1 MNAQGKVIIKWSHKF
16 AYALGLLVTD
26 GSLSSDGRHIDF
38 TSREK
43 EQVVT
48 FMRCLGIVHIK
59 IGHKTSGYAK
69 KKQLRIQ
76 FSDVR
81 LYKFLLAVGLMPAK
95 TKVISKIDVPKKYF
109 FDFLRG
115 HFDGDGTF
123 YSYWDKRWKHSFVFY
138 TEFMSASEK
147 HISWLRETI
156 HSLIGIRGHVTRSK
170 NSSVIQ
176 LKYGKG
182 ESLKLLQE
190 MYYSDD
196 VVCLKRKRYKVEE
209 ALKTNVNAR
218 VL

>member
-1 MNAQGKVIIKWSHKF
+1 MEKRGKVLIKWSPEF

-43 EQVVT
+43 EQIVT
-48 FMRCLGIVHIK
+48 FMKCLGIVNIK
-59 IGHKTSGYAK
+59 IGHKTSGYTK

-76 FSDVR
+76 FGDVH
-81 LYKFLLAVGLMPAK
+81 LYKFLLSIGLMPAK
-95 TKVISKIDVPKKYF
+95 TKIISKIDVPQKYF

-123 YSYWDKRWKHSFVFY
+123 YSYWDKRWKRSFMFY
-138 TEFMSASEK
+138 TELMSASEK
-147 HISWLRETI
+147 HILWLRETT

-170 NSSVIQ
+170 NNSVIQ

-196 VVCLKRKRYKVEE
+196 VVCLERKRYKVER
-209 ALKTNVNAR
+209 ALKRNITAR